1 LQPRN
6 DLTAKDAKAARSR
19 NRILRGFE
27 FLLCV
32 LGDLCG
38 EQELTMSQRTLESPD
53 ALKDLVGQEIAV
65 TSWFN
70 VTQERIQQFADATLD
85 HQWIHVDVDR
95 ARRESPFKAPIA
107 HGFLTLSLLPHFMH
121 EALQIRQG
129 VRLGVNYGLNR
140 VRFVSPVPAGSN
152 IRARIVLQS
161 LKDVQDGME
170 AVFNATVELEGGAKP
185 ACVAEWVAR
194 YYR

>member
-1 LQPRN
+1 MP
-6 DLTAKDAKAARSR
+6 K
-19 NRILRGFE
+19 RIL
-27 FLLCV
+27 
-32 LGDLCG
+32 D
-38 EQELTMSQRTLESPD
+38 SPE

-65 TSWFN
+65 TDWFN

-85 HQWIHVDVDR
+85 HQWIHVDVER

-107 HGFLTLSLLPHFMH
+107 HGFLTLSLLPHFMLQ
-121 EALQIRQG
+121 ALEIKQG

-140 VRFVSPVPAGSN
+140 VRFVSPVRAASN

-161 LKDVQDGME
+161 LKDVPDGME
-170 AVFNATVELEGGAKP
+170 AVFNATLEVEGGEKP
-185 ACVAEWVAR
+185 CCVAEWVVR